1 MDNDHDDDDDD
12 GKTAAF
18 EEYAAE
24 LVRQLQAARA
34 VTDLDECHSLW
45 KQLTIEARSLEPKQM
60 YLDRCQVYKSQI
72 QAKKLALERSDLLS
86 TTATGSS
93 SSSPTK
99 DNVESKLARQNVV
112 LDQSLK
118 RIHETEDLAGE
129 IANNLHT
136 NRATIQN
143 VKQNTATLTSL
154 TDQANQLADRLL
166 RPWWKKI

>member
-1 MDNDHDDDDDD
+1 MTDHDDDEVD

-24 LVRQLQAARA
+24 LVAQLQAARA

-45 KQLTIEARSLEPKQM
+45 KQLTIEARSLEPKQT

-86 TTATGSS
+86 SATAT
-93 SSSPTK
+93 SSPSK
-99 DNVESKLARQNVV
+99 DVESKLARQNVV
-112 LDQSLK
+112 LDESLK

-166 RPWWKKI
+166 RPWWKKAL